1 MKKALLILSVI
12 TCGIM
17 MSCNPPCDCNE
28 GCNGNCCGCEQN
40 NDDPVTPSDETEGFI
55 NGYAYVDLGLPS
67 GTKWATHN
75 IGATTPEG
83 YGEYYQWGMTTPPA
97 DGNYSEENCATH
109 GIEMPDIS
117 GDPQYDAARAN
128 WGSTWRM
135 PTREEMQELEKY
147 CEWEWTQ
154 VNGRDG
160 AKVTGPNGSYIFL
173 PTTKHRDHFDLYN
186 DDDRGVYWTSLPENT
201 DGYYKDERAIVIS
214 FEDSIN
220 YPDIEFSTSY
230 RWYGRSIRPVS
241 D

>member
-1 MKKALLILSVI
+1 MKKVLLILSVI

-40 NDDPVTPSDETEGFI
+40 NDDPVTPPDETEGFI

-154 VNGRDG
+154 VNGKYG
-160 AKVTGPNGSYIFL
+160 SKVIGPNGNSIFF
-173 PTTKHRDHFDLYN
+173 PAAGYRDGSSL
-186 DDDRGVYWTSLPENT
+186 DDPGY
-201 DGYYKDERAIVIS
+201 DGYYWIS
-214 FEDSIN
+214 TPYSVYVNNAYYLHFDGAGKNVGGSRR
-220 YPDIEFSTSY
+220 Y
-230 RWYGRSIRPVS
+230 YGLTVRPVS
-241 D
+241 E